1 MVQVFGFCACGTSFE
16 HELTP
21 LFVDSALAF
30 LYMISPV
37 FDVDIL
43 VLDQPCMSLY
53 ILVHAEPC
61 MSCVHSCT

>member
-30 LYMISPV
+30 LYTINPV
-37 FDVDIL
+37 FDMYIP
-43 VLDQPCMSLY
+43 VLAQPC
-53 ILVHAEPC
+53 V
-61 MSCVHSCT
+61 